1 MVKAETHLCS
11 SRCWVSEHQNVGV
24 AAHGLDRVG
33 QRLSFLR
40 RRGGFAEVDDGAAQA
55 LHGRREGATGA
66 SADLVEHGR
75 HHLSLDGEEQET
87 REF

>member
-1 MVKAETHLCS
+1 M
-11 SRCWVSEHQNVGV
+11 SEHQNVGV

-33 QRLSFLR
+33 QRFSFLR
-40 RRGGFAEVDDGAAQA
+40 GRGGFAEVDDRAAQT

-75 HHLSLDGEEQET
+75 HHLTLDGEEQGT
-87 REF
+87 RF